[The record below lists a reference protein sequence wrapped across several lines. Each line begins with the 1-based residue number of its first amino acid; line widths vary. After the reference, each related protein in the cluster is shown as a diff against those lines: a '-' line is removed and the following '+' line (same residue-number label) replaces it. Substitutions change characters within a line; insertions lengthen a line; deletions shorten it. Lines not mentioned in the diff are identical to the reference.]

1 MKHQLH
7 ISFSFECEWTCSSQ
21 ECYKNSKSQPGSGA
35 DICQGVRVNIRR
47 RNSTFPWIDLS
58 FPLDIFRHPLF
69 LNVSCLHENVEK
81 SSRRYVWPPPIW
93 FWPFFQVLQPLL
105 LASCD
110 YEGEYRETEKRKFL
124 VSFLFLHK
132 KNGSF
137 YFRRKTPQKRV
148 VSHVLDLTLQQKK
161 IKCEFWSFRI
171 WIRRTRPSDNQDVFF
186 PVFKKSRVL
195 LLFCVH
201 PYSQFIVFEF
211 RFDFD
216 KWICFVLLLSGD
228 RDEEE
233 RKREEERNKKEWK
246 SITILLICFFFFFCL
261 TLFTLSF
268 VLNIS
273 FCLLLSTI

>member
-21 ECYKNSKSQPGSGA
+21 ECYKNSKNQPGSGA
-35 DICQGVRVNIRR
+35 DICHGVRVNIRR

-110 YEGEYRETEKRKFL
+110 YEGEYRESEKRKFL

-186 PVFKKSRVL
+186 LFLKNPGYYYYFVSIHTRS
-195 LLFCVH
+195 LLFLN
-201 PYSQFIVFEF
+201 
-211 RFDFD
+211 FDS
-216 KWICFVLLLSGD
+216 ILIIGFVLFYYFQETETRRSENG
-228 RDEEE
+228 R
-233 RKREEERNKKEWK
+233 KKEIK
-246 SITILLICFFFFFCL
+246 RNENRSRYY
-261 TLFTLSF
+261 
-268 VLNIS
+268 
-273 FCLLLSTI
+273 